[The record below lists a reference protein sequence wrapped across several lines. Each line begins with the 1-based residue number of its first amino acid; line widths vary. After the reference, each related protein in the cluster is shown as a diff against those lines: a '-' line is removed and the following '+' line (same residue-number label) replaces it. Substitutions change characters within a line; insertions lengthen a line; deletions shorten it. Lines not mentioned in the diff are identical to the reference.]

1 MTSNSSLDISS
12 TSTTNADPII
22 VFECSD
28 LRRDMG
34 LLLLKRKNDDKFELH
49 LHNDYTCQAI
59 AMVLEI
65 NDLGRMFDCL
75 QDYFIEK
82 QVEI

>member
-1 MTSNSSLDISS
+1 MTSSVSIP
-12 TSTTNADPII
+12 DPTI
-22 VFECSD
+22 VFECCD
-28 LRRDMG
+28 IRRDIG

-65 NDLGRMFDCL
+65 NDLGKMLDCL

-82 QVEI
+82 QIEI